1 MNQDGYLTTADAL
14 LYLRTTQRTLYRL
27 LASGKIP
34 AVRIGRQWRF
44 RKTDLDR
51 WTGQQSRSRSA
62 DQRAALGTTTPA
74 RKRRVLI
81 VDAEPSVRQTLTSIF
96 AASEYDVEAVPDGL
110 GAIARLQTDRFDLVT
125 TDLRLRGV
133 EGIQLAREAK
143 RLWRGIKVVIITAHP
158 SQSSAIEAVNIGVD
172 GYLTKPFRP
181 MDVLLATA
189 RAFEA
194 DSAGAAAEP
203 TSTVTADTRSC

>member
-1 MNQDGYLTTADAL
+1 MAVSEDGSWIAGPDSSQAL
-14 LYLRTTQRTLYRL
+14 DLRIKERR
-27 LASGKIP
+27 GDHDP
-34 AVRIGRQWRF
+34 PRN
-44 RKTDLDR
+44 
-51 WTGQQSRSRSA
+51 
-62 DQRAALGTTTPA
+62 
-74 RKRRVLI
+74 RRVLI

-110 GAIARLQTDRFDLVT
+110 GAIARLQDGS
-125 TDLRLRGV
+125 LRPRHYGPPTAGGRRHSARPRS
-133 EGIQLAREAK
+133 EASLARNQG
-143 RLWRGIKVVIITAHP
+143 RHITAHP

-194 DSAGAAAEP
+194 DSAVAAAEP

>member
-1 MNQDGYLTTADAL
+1 MNEDGYLTTADAL

-110 GAIARLQTDRFDLVT
+110 GAIARLRMDRFDLVT

-194 DSAGAAAEP
+194 GSAAAAAEP